1 LQAGKS
7 IEFTNFIFMVGEPF
21 GLDVFKIILTRQPM
35 DFTGLIA
42 SRGEGT
48 RSKSSPLET
57 LFKNSYRI
65 DSKNRGPKSATIPV
79 EQVTIQSLPYYIVA
93 KPSN

>member
-1 LQAGKS
+1 
-7 IEFTNFIFMVGEPF
+7 
-21 GLDVFKIILTRQPM
+21 M

-48 RSKSSPLET
+48 RGKSSPLET

-65 DSKNRGPKSATIPV
+65 DSKKRGPESATIPV